1 MIKQELERWKHFSE
15 GAVGPIGAML
25 TLFLAT
31 VNHEIRD
38 DLQKRILNDAEREE
52 TT

>member
-1 MIKQELERWKHFSE
+1 MEEEFNRWKRFSE
-15 GAVGPIGAML
+15 GAVGLIDALL

-31 VNHEIRD
+31 VDPEIRD